1 MARGKKST
9 SAEPSST
16 RESESQKPE
25 LDLTYDEIIAICM
38 AKFGMSYVEA
48 QRCTSRQFEIE
59 MTAYRLRRQETE
71 LNNRLNAYYTMVV
84 QSTKGSGKSTT
95 MLFKDFNDFYDA
107 SEEFEEALRPKA
119 KEAKVNKR
127 LSMAEINRMLNQ
139 QKGGTNE

>member
-1 MARGKKST
+1 
-9 SAEPSST
+9 
-16 RESESQKPE
+16 
-25 LDLTYDEIIAICM
+25 M
-38 AKFGMSYVEA
+38 AKFGMSYVDA

-95 MLFKDFNDFYDA
+95 MLYEDFNDFYDA
-107 SEEFEEALRPKA
+107 SDEFDEALRRNS

-139 QKGGTNE
+139 QKGGADE